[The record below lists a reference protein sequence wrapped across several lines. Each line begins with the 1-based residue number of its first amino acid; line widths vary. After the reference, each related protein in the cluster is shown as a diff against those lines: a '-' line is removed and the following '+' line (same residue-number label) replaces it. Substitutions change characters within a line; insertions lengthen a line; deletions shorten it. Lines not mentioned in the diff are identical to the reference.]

1 MSMSILRHWC
11 LGLLLGLA
19 SGGFPLV
26 VAQIRGPQ
34 VDPFDHEISY
44 LLWIGSALLAAS
56 GLAYVLPERGLLSG
70 LTVLSGFVAAMVL
83 EIAIDSYT
91 GRVSHNLWPL
101 TLALSVLIGAPPAFV
116 GAYFGS
122 RLRTD

>member
-1 MSMSILRHWC
+1 M
-11 LGLLLGLA
+11 G
-19 SGGFPLV
+19 
-26 VAQIRGPQ
+26 AQIRGAQ
-34 VDPFDHEISY
+34 VDPFDHGISY
-44 LLWIGSALLAAS
+44 LVWIGSALLAAA
-56 GLAYVLPERGLLSG
+56 GLAYVLPEQGLLSG

-83 EIAIDSYT
+83 EIVIDYYT

-101 TLALSVLIGAPPAFV
+101 TLAFSVLIGAPPAFV